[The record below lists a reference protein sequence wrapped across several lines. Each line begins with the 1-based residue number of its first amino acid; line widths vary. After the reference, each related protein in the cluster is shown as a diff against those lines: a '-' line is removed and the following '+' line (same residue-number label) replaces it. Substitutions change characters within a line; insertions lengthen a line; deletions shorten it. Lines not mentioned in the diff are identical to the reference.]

1 VFCITNHGFDDA
13 QSNAVLHFV
22 KSHCQQLQRLLRHT
36 VFSSRACRLHYREST
51 STTDVLQQNELKLCH
66 LLLVTTSSSEY
77 RVNLVRN
84 SQSLTDSFTCSW
96 QVNLF
101 SALIPLMEWQKRHAA
116 CKIPGTINLHQSA
129 AAAAGRDE
137 EEKEQQHSSSSSLW
151 VRLDLLGS
159 P

>member
-1 VFCITNHGFDDA
+1 MFCITNHGFDDA

-96 QVNLF
+96 KVIPSVLGYCWPSDKKACSLQNTWHNL
-101 SALIPLMEWQKRHAA
+101 SPSSSSSSSRKRW
-116 CKIPGTINLHQSA
+116 GGEGA
-129 AAAAGRDE
+129 AAAAA
-137 EEKEQQHSSSSSLW
+137 
-151 VRLDLLGS
+151 
-159 P
+159 